1 MTTLKEVIAMSMPTE
16 AHMVQGY
23 LASEGIESVLK
34 DENITQI
41 QPFYSNAVG
50 GVKLLVREED
60 VEVALQVLE
69 KGGYLHPEKVEKV
82 EVVYRTKETDEKHC
96 PFCQSENVG
105 KKKVPD
111 VLMLLVSVVFGAI
124 FPVFRRVNKCFD
136 CGKEWVYRKK
146 PNKR

>member
-1 MTTLKEVIAMSMPTE
+1 
-16 AHMVQGY
+16 
-23 LASEGIESVLK
+23 VLK

>member
-1 MTTLKEVIAMSMPTE
+1 MTTLKEVISMNMPTE

-50 GVKLLVREED
+50 GVKVLVREED
-60 VEVALQVLE
+60 EAAALQVLE
-69 KGGYLHPEKVEKV
+69 KGGYLHPEKLEKV
-82 EVVYRTKETDEKHC
+82 EVVFRTSVTNVRQC
-96 PFCQSENVG
+96 PFCQSENIG
-105 KKKVPD
+105 KKKLPD

-124 FPVFRRVNKCFD
+124 FPVFKRVNKCFD
-136 CGKEWVYRKK
+136 CGKEWVYKK
-146 PNKR
+146 TRTN

>member
-50 GVKLLVREED
+50 VCR
-60 VEVALQVLE
+60 VEALQ
-69 KGGYLHPEKVEKV
+69 
-82 EVVYRTKETDEKHC
+82 
-96 PFCQSENVG
+96 
-105 KKKVPD
+105 
-111 VLMLLVSVVFGAI
+111 
-124 FPVFRRVNKCFD
+124 
-136 CGKEWVYRKK
+136 
-146 PNKR
+146 